1 MIRWKNYENSTF
13 FPIWPLAW
21 PSKISVAF
29 FSGMIDSRPH
39 LYPMGGKIKKS
50 NVLHYICLFPCS
62 KNDFKC
68 VWPFSCPKT
77 AFKGRTIK
85 GLIASSGR
93 RPREAVNVNFP
104 AFKGRFQAG
113 KRPNTL
119 EIVFATRKKTNVMEY
134 ITFFDFAAH
143 RV

>member
-1 MIRWKNYENSTF
+1 ME
-13 FPIWPLAW
+13 
-21 PSKISVAF
+21 
-29 FSGMIDSRPH
+29 
-39 LYPMGGKIKKS
+39 
-50 NVLHYICLFPCS
+50 
-62 KNDFKC
+62 NDFKC
-68 VWPFSCPKT
+68 DQRFSGQKT
-77 AFKGRTIK
+77 TFKGRTIK

-104 AFKGRFQAG
+104 AFKGRFRAG

-119 EIVFATRKKTNVMEY
+119 EIVFATWKKTNVMEY